1 MFDQN
6 NRVKITVGVLLAA
19 YSLGASQ
26 GAIKSKITEHLDKES
41 AVKADVDS
49 LKAHFVTATED
60 IEDLEGDVGMLKSS
74 VISTKKQ
81 INHFHPPK
89 ISATDER
96 RF

>member
-6 NRVKITVGVLLAA
+6 NRVKLTLGLLLAV

-41 AVKADVDS
+41 AVAKEVER
-49 LKAHFVTATED
+49 LRGE
-60 IEDLEGDVGMLKSS
+60 VGVLQSS
-74 VISTKKQ
+74 DRSIKKQ
-81 INHFHPPK
+81 IHYLQAQKN
-89 ISATDER
+89 SATDER

>member
-6 NRVKITVGVLLAA
+6 NRVKLTLGLLLAV

-26 GAIKSKITEHLDKES
+26 GAIKSKITEHLDKEN
-41 AVKADVDS
+41 AVAKEVER
-49 LKAHFVTATED
+49 LRGE
-60 IEDLEGDVGMLKSS
+60 VGVLQSS
-74 VISTKKQ
+74 DRSIKKQ
-81 INHFHPPK
+81 IQYLHAQK

>member
-1 MFDQN
+1 VFDQN
-6 NRVKITVGVLLAA
+6 NRVKLTLGLLLAV

-41 AVKADVDS
+41 AVAKEVER
-49 LKAHFVTATED
+49 LRGE
-60 IEDLEGDVGMLKSS
+60 VGVLQSS
-74 VISTKKQ
+74 DRSIKKQ
-81 INHFHPPK
+81 IQYFHTQK

>member
-6 NRVKITVGVLLAA
+6 NRVKLTLGLLLAV

-41 AVKADVDS
+41 AVAKEVER
-49 LKAHFVTATED
+49 LRGE
-60 IEDLEGDVGMLKSS
+60 VGVLQSS
-74 VISTKKQ
+74 DRSIKKQ
-81 INHFHPPK
+81 IQHFHPQK

>member
-1 MFDQN
+1 VFDQN
-6 NRVKITVGVLLAA
+6 NRVKLTLGLLLAV

-41 AVKADVDS
+41 AVAKEVER
-49 LKAHFVTATED
+49 LRGE
-60 IEDLEGDVGMLKSS
+60 VGVLQSS
-74 VISTKKQ
+74 DRSIKKQ
-81 INHFHPPK
+81 IQYFHAQK